1 MNAVNNRP
9 HPEEHRQARLAVR
22 DAALRRLL
30 TMRGREIELQ
40 REVDEPYFAAVL
52 MRNWRARVRMAF
64 SRSVCVAGATAV
76 SAQAPP
82 VS

>member
-1 MNAVNNRP
+1 MPSTIDLILRS
-9 HPEEHRQARLAVR
+9 AVR
-22 DAALRRLL
+22 RVSRFE
-30 TMRGREIELQ
+30 TPPCGGSMRGREIEMK
-40 REVDEPYFAAVL
+40 REPDEPYLDAVL

-82 VS
+82 AS